1 VYLVAKIKPSFTA
14 FAGKSNSPVLLAGLV
29 GLLLILSGCQTATT
43 PEGVTTVFWEALI
56 HGDIESAKE
65 QATQET
71 RQLVGKQQFI
81 ENSSVRTGQIT
92 INGLNATV
100 ETIITQNDKTLS
112 FNTVLFKEND
122 HWKVDYQHT
131 LINISNEP
139 FSGIIRSL
147 QNIGDIFNKQLE
159 QQIPLIEK
167 EIDSFG
173 EELKRQLDEFKRN
186 LENPKFPEKQQPYRD
201 TI

>member
-1 VYLVAKIKPSFTA
+1 M
-14 FAGKSNSPVLLAGLV
+14 
-29 GLLLILSGCQTATT
+29 
-43 PEGVTTVFWEALI
+43 
-56 HGDIESAKE
+56 HGDIKSAKK

-71 RQLVGKQQFI
+71 QQLVDKQQPV
-81 ENSSVRTGQIT
+81 ENSSLRTGQII

-122 HWKVDYQHT
+122 HWKVDYRQT

-147 QNIGDIFNKQLE
+147 QNIGDILNKQLE
-159 QQIPLIEK
+159 QQLPLIEK
-167 EIDSFG
+167 EIESVG
-173 EELKRQLDEFKRN
+173 EELKRQLDEFGRN
-186 LENPKFPEKQQPYRD
+186 LEKSKPPQKQQPYRD

>member
-1 VYLVAKIKPSFTA
+1 M
-14 FAGKSNSPVLLAGLV
+14 
-29 GLLLILSGCQTATT
+29 
-43 PEGVTTVFWEALI
+43 
-56 HGDIESAKE
+56 HGDIKSAKK

-71 RQLVGKQQFI
+71 QQLVDKQQPI
-81 ENSSVRTGQIT
+81 ENSSLRTGQII

-100 ETIITQNDKTLS
+100 ETIITQNDRTLS

-122 HWKVDYQHT
+122 HWKVDYRQT

-147 QNIGDIFNKQLE
+147 QNIGDILNKQLE
-159 QQIPLIEK
+159 QQLPLIEK
-167 EIDSFG
+167 EIESFG
-173 EELKRQLDEFKRN
+173 EELKRRLDEFGRN
-186 LENPKFPEKQQPYRD
+186 LEKSKPPQKPQPYRD

>member
-1 VYLVAKIKPSFTA
+1 MVKTKPSFTA
-14 FAGKSNSPVLLAGLV
+14 FSPQSKSPAFLAGLV
-29 GLLLILSGCQTATT
+29 GLLIILSGCQPTT
-43 PEGVTTVFWEALI
+43 PEEVTTVFWEALI
-56 HGDIESAKE
+56 HGDIESAKK

-71 RQLVGKQQFI
+71 QQLVGKQQLI
-81 ENSSVRTGQIT
+81 ENSSLSIGQIT

-100 ETIITQNDKTLS
+100 ETIITQTDNTLS

-122 HWKVDYQHT
+122 HWKVDYRQT

-159 QQIPLIEK
+159 QQTPLIEK
-167 EIDSFG
+167 EIESFG
-173 EELKRQLDEFKRN
+173 EELKRQLDEFRRN
-186 LENPKFPEKQQPYRD
+186 LENPKPPAKQKPYRD

>member
-1 VYLVAKIKPSFTA
+1 MYLVAKIKPSFTA
-14 FAGKSNSPVLLAGLV
+14 LTGPALLAGLI
-29 GLLLILSGCQTATT
+29 GLLLILSGCQATT
-43 PEGVTTVFWEALI
+43 PEEVTTVFWEALL
-56 HGDIESAKE
+56 HGDIESAKK

-71 RQLVGKQQFI
+71 QPLVSKQQPI
-81 ENSSVRTGQIT
+81 ESSSLRTGQIT

-122 HWKVDYQHT
+122 HWKVDYRQT

-139 FSGIIRSL
+139 FNGIIKSL
-147 QNIGDIFNKQLE
+147 QNLGEIFNKQLE
-159 QQIPLIEK
+159 QQMPLIEK
-167 EIDSFG
+167 EIESFG
-173 EELKRQLDEFKRN
+173 EELKRQLDEFGRK
-186 LENPKFPEKQQPYRD
+186 LEKLNPPQKQQPYRD